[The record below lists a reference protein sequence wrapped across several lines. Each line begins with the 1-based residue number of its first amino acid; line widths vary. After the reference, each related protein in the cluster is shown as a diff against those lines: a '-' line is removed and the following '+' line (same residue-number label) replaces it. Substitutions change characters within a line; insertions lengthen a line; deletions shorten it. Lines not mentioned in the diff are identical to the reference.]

1 MIKYIDESNT
11 LNTEINN
18 YLYFLND
25 VCQNKKDV
33 RRYVTSILRLY
44 EKLDSL
50 PVNYSNEEINSNR
63 TLRKSSRYVN
73 KIKKYVKKI
82 KSVDFS
88 VFKEAAD
95 KLHEIN
101 GQNGEFYRNRYSKE
115 DWDSEQISRTLA
127 GDING
132 IIKRKRKDILSSINE
147 DINNSSDTIYFDD
160 YNDELKKIQ
169 VVDDI
174 SDKLDENNSKELVDS
189 FDSDT
194 VLNNIDEKH
203 QEISFNNG
211 EIKDNKLDGINKN
224 NSEGLIDSDTVLNN
238 IGEKHQ
244 EISFNNDMYLSDDSN
259 DYVERVLIKKELIE
273 LKKEIDHNEELFIEL
288 DHISP
293 EQRSVIKSYISIC
306 EKYNKIDKLFHYIYD
321 DVSSSDIVNIYEN
334 IFEFTGF
341 LISELF
347 EHIIHLSKVL
357 CEVNSKSGLYD
368 IKYIM
373 DDSVLDVFGKYDLFI
388 AKIQNFVKIL
398 NDKQGDN
405 LSSSDKEMLSK
416 VLWDKYRLDNINPS
430 SIKEAVSLD
439 LMSFV
444 NENPFT
450 LLQTI
455 PYSKKKNEVYKKY
468 DLDKIMENVDYS
480 LEKYIPELFKSIKNK
495 IMNSSLLSD
504 TDKEYAVSNIIL
516 SFSKFIG
523 NIHGLSD
530 FPAASHDYLIS
541 YIMNKVFSVSSNLDG
556 MFKECIHDIYVD
568 ENKKYKSLGFFDKI
582 MYGKGKPKTSII
594 EKKLNS
600 FTQKI
605 DNISFSDE

>member
-101 GQNGEFYRNRYSKE
+101 GQNGELYRNRYSKE

-169 VVDDI
+169 VDDDI
-174 SDKLDENNSKELVDS
+174 LDKLDENNYKELVDS

-203 QEISFNNG
+203 QEISFNN
-211 EIKDNKLDGINKN
+211 
-224 NSEGLIDSDTVLNN
+224 
-238 IGEKHQ
+238 
-244 EISFNNDMYLSDDSN
+244 DMYLSDDSN
-259 DYVERVLIKKELIE
+259 DYVERILIKKELIE
-273 LKKEIDHNEELFIEL
+273 LKKEIDHNEELFI
-288 DHISP
+288 
-293 EQRSVIKSYISIC
+293 SY
-306 EKYNKIDKLFHYIYD
+306 
-321 DVSSSDIVNIYEN
+321 
-334 IFEFTGF
+334 
-341 LISELF
+341 
-347 EHIIHLSKVL
+347 
-357 CEVNSKSGLYD
+357 
-368 IKYIM
+368 
-373 DDSVLDVFGKYDLFI
+373 
-388 AKIQNFVKIL
+388 
-398 NDKQGDN
+398 
-405 LSSSDKEMLSK
+405 
-416 VLWDKYRLDNINPS
+416 
-430 SIKEAVSLD
+430 
-439 LMSFV
+439 
-444 NENPFT
+444 
-450 LLQTI
+450 
-455 PYSKKKNEVYKKY
+455 
-468 DLDKIMENVDYS
+468 
-480 LEKYIPELFKSIKNK
+480 
-495 IMNSSLLSD
+495 
-504 TDKEYAVSNIIL
+504 
-516 SFSKFIG
+516 FS
-523 NIHGLSD
+523 
-530 FPAASHDYLIS
+530 
-541 YIMNKVFSVSSNLDG
+541 
-556 MFKECIHDIYVD
+556 
-568 ENKKYKSLGFFDKI
+568 
-582 MYGKGKPKTSII
+582 
-594 EKKLNS
+594 
-600 FTQKI
+600 
-605 DNISFSDE
+605 